1 MLNVFSSGI
10 LKGLQSLQ
18 ILTIR
23 KCDALE
29 VIFDLEGINDK
40 EIDYTATIQLRELY
54 VSHLKSLTS
63 VWDKDLK
70 GLLTFQNLWIISC
83 GMEAIVANENED
95 ETTPLFL
102 FPQLTTLLL
111 ESLHQLKRFCSGRF
125 SSKLP
130 LLKKLKVCNCDKV
143 EVLFQEISLEGE
155 LDNKIQQLFFLIKK
169 KRYISLEFFK
179 FH

>member
-1 MLNVFSSGI
+1 MESLHVENLDNVRALWHNQLSADSFYKLKHLHVASCNKILNVFPLSVAKALVQLEDLCI
-10 LKGLQSLQ
+10 LS
-18 ILTIR
+18 
-23 KCDALE
+23 CEVLE
-29 VIFDLEGINDK
+29 VI
-40 EIDYTATIQLRELY
+40 
-54 VSHLKSLTS
+54 V
-63 VWDKDLK
+63 V
-70 GLLTFQNLWIISC
+70 
-83 GMEAIVANENED
+83 NEDEDED

-155 LDNKIQQLFFLIKK
+155 LDNKIQQSLFLVEKVCV
-169 KRYISLEFFK
+169 
-179 FH
+179 

>member
-29 VIFDLEGINDK
+29 VIFDLEGRNDK

-63 VWDKDLK
+63 VRNKDPK
-70 GLLTFQNLWIISC
+70 GLLTFQNLQSLKVEDCPRLKYLFPVFVAKALVQLEDLWIISC

-111 ESLHQLKRFCSGRF
+111 ESLHQLKRFCLGRF
-125 SSKLP
+125 SSKLS
-130 LLKKLKVCNCDKV
+130 LLKKI
-143 EVLFQEISLEGE
+143 ESL
-155 LDNKIQQLFFLIKK
+155 
-169 KRYISLEFFK
+169 
-179 FH
+179 